1 VNSPRRTSIAT
12 GALLVLATIA
22 ALAAAAVEPDLTA
35 NNNLEEVADRPNR
48 LALAALLYLVAAG
61 TSVGIA
67 VALYPLL
74 QKINAA
80 VALASV
86 VFRTIEAVFY
96 TGAVVNLLS
105 ILPLARQLAA
115 TPADEQA
122 ALHTLADSLLS
133 MREHSTLVAVFA
145 FNVGALMYYSL
156 FYRSRL
162 VPRWLSGWGIAAALL
177 FTTACLLALFSN
189 RPVTGYTLLILPIA
203 VQEMALAIWLLVKGL
218 QPVSRSLAGAT
229 GIGREPGPAV
239 SAQPLQASHGATA
252 KPRGFGK

>member
-1 VNSPRRTSIAT
+1 MRCSSWRPLPRSRPLRSSPTSPRTTTWSKWPTSPT
-12 GALLVLATIA
+12 GWRWLHFSTWSRRAPAWA
-22 ALAAAAVEPDLTA
+22 SP
-35 NNNLEEVADRPNR
+35 
-48 LALAALLYLVAAG
+48 
-61 TSVGIA
+61 

-145 FNVGALMYYSL
+145 FNFGALMYYSL